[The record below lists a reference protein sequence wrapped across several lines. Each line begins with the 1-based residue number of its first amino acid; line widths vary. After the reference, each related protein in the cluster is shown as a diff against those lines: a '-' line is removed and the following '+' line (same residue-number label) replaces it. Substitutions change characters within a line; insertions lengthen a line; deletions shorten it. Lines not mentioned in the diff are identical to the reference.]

1 MKQLLFHLCRSLQ
14 NLCKF
19 CKIAPYLKRNLFAQI
34 LQTSTEGE
42 TTVVSLCFIYGT
54 ILYEISRCPKM
65 KVYSVELKRLTYEQ
79 VVEIFTEIE
88 FPKSGDVIIFW
99 SSESLKHN
107 DWTTDGFKWKNQGTR
122 KALIPTSP
130 NDPAVYKNYYQMIN
144 RNKCINKEVIKDVY
158 FFKDQAMPIIV
169 HYLDK
174 KTKVNSLLE
183 YDSGPHGNVKSKE
196 NAENYQRTLP
206 SVLGQIKENVS
217 KRAPHLV
224 YKETS
229 KKRAVN
235 KLKRFTY
242 DVIANCHLM
251 HFSLGFP
258 NLILTAPDI
267 RIICIDE
274 ELLLET
280 KKAMAAFNSDNRICF
295 QFDTPF
301 NMTGY
306 YVSVLS

>member
-1 MKQLLFHLCRSLQ
+1 
-14 NLCKF
+14 
-19 CKIAPYLKRNLFAQI
+19 
-34 LQTSTEGE
+34 
-42 TTVVSLCFIYGT
+42 
-54 ILYEISRCPKM
+54 M

-79 VVEIFTEIE
+79 VVEIFTEFQSSDQNHSERIE

-99 SSESLKHN
+99 SSESSKHN

-130 NDPAVYKNYYQMIN
+130 NDPAVFKNYYQMID

-174 KTKVNSLLE
+174 KTKANSLLE

-206 SVLGQIKENVS
+206 SVLSQIKENVS

-229 KKRAVN
+229 KKKGVRDLKQCQNLRYVNEILSSNTLIKAKWIISNFNLLTDIFLDEIDMEGLEKFFNISTWKIAKSLIDQKVKHCFCPVCSNVCLENSIECENCRFWYHFDCAKVSKYHRAG
-235 KLKRFTY
+235 KGKSWICEKY
-242 DVIANCHLM
+242 
-251 HFSLGFP
+251 GFVCER
-258 NLILTAPDI
+258 N
-267 RIICIDE
+267 
-274 ELLLET
+274 
-280 KKAMAAFNSDNRICF
+280 
-295 QFDTPF
+295 
-301 NMTGY
+301 
-306 YVSVLS
+306 